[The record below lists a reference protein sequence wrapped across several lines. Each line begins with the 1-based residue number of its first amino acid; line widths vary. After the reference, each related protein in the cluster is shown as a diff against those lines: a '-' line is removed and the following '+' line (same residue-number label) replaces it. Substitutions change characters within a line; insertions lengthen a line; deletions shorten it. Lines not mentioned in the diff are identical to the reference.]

1 VFGKIKPAKI
11 NIEYGIDNSYLKQYI
26 TFIKKNCTSIIFREG
41 ELMNRLLTKCP
52 VCSGDLLVTRL
63 YCPQC
68 DTSVEGHF
76 ITTAN
81 PFSPLTDEQINF
93 VLTFVRCEGRFN
105 RMEEEL
111 NLSYPTLRNRLYEII
126 RALGYEP
133 GKEEQPARLTND
145 ERMAILDEVAQGT
158 ISLAEAQRK
167 LLGRKDDPAEKS
179 PEKS

>member
-1 VFGKIKPAKI
+1 MNPAI
-11 NIEYGIDNSYLKQYI
+11 S
-26 TFIKKNCTSIIFREG
+26 
-41 ELMNRLLTKCP
+41 KCP
-52 VCSGDLLVTRL
+52 ICGSDLNIVQLHCRH
-63 YCPQC
+63 C
-68 DTSVEGHF
+68 DTTIEGHF
-76 ITTAN
+76 DFN
-81 PFSPLTDEQINF
+81 HGPFGALTPEQMSF
-93 VLTFVRCEGRFN
+93 LLTFIRCEGRFT
-105 RMEEEL
+105 RMEEEMK
-111 NLSYPTLRNRLYEII
+111 LSYPTLRNRLYEII

>member
-1 VFGKIKPAKI
+1 
-11 NIEYGIDNSYLKQYI
+11 
-26 TFIKKNCTSIIFREG
+26 
-41 ELMNRLLTKCP
+41 
-52 VCSGDLLVTRL
+52 
-63 YCPQC
+63 
-68 DTSVEGHF
+68 VEGHF